1 MSGPLVVEGARGEV
15 VSIEALGGE
24 RGASIVTLEE
34 APGIARR
41 RGRVGGGLGLGV
53 GVALVFA
60 LYTAGRAQRAPADGW
75 DFSLCPFMGAFFV
88 VPLLVWLGAALA
100 RRRVRPPRLIRIEDR
115 VIDGDDDLGALKGVE
130 RRGAVVTLR
139 CALGS
144 AALELASELDARL
157 LAERLGAR
165 LHG

>member
-24 RGASIVTLEE
+24 RGALMVTLEE

-60 LYTAGRAQRAPADGW
+60 LYTAGRAQRSPADGW

-100 RRRVRPPRLIRIEDR
+100 RRRARPPRLCR
-115 VIDGDDDLGALKGVE
+115 
-130 RRGAVVTLR
+130 
-139 CALGS
+139 
-144 AALELASELDARL
+144 AAP
-157 LAERLGAR
+157 G
-165 LHG
+165 